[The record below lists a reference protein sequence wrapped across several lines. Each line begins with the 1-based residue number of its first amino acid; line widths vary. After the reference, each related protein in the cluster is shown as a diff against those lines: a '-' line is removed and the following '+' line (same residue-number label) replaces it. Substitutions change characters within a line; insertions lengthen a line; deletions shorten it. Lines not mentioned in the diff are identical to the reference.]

1 MPFTEKDWRNATA
14 HDGGGDTSTPLS
26 AVALEDLEAR
36 VTDYTDDHAPAF
48 SVVDYGAVGDDATD
62 NQAAFSSALSAA
74 GAVEGVVYVPTGTY
88 RLNSDVTV
96 PEGVRLTGAGHGS
109 IIKTDDRVVCLSF
122 VEVDHLQFITI
133 TSLARDGNNIPTANA
148 KAHLQWY
155 DEPNRLENAQ
165 AHHLT
170 GDGLEIEFYK
180 VDGFSCY
187 ANHFSGGYDDAIH
200 CHESTRGRIYNNH
213 VQYAKADGITFYG
226 GQFFLCWGNVS
237 KGHEKS
243 GFFAFGDDSLPS
255 YGGATDME
263 FYFNE
268 AADSVTEAGFDL
280 NSAGASVGTR
290 TKIIANNI
298 HDNNGEG
305 IFSVG
310 SGQIIA
316 QNIIQNSGDNGIRC
330 GYDTNVAP
338 QASTHK
344 TQIKDNFLL
353 NNNTN
358 GNAAATGLG
367 MGILIDGAINCQVT
381 GNTVTQ
387 EAGTDDMADGLI
399 RVAGGW
405 GNAVLGNR
413 AENAVVG
420 GTGTIRVDNDA
431 GSQNFIQQN
440 LVGSTA
446 AITTPS
452 SVTAAA
458 TIAVPWG
465 IEFMPISGNTN
476 ISSITATYPGH
487 RVTLLFSGTPT
498 VADGSNLKLAGNFVA
513 AGTTNDWD
521 TLTLVCDGGNWN
533 EVARSLN

>member
-280 NSAGASVGTR
+280 NSSGADIYTR
-290 TKIIANNI
+290 TKIIGNNI
-298 HDNNGEG
+298 HDNQGEG

-316 QNIIQNSGDNGIRC
+316 ENYLRSNGANGIRC
-330 GYDTNVAP
+330 GYDANVAP
-338 QASTHK
+338 QADTSK
-344 TQIKDNFLL
+344 TQIKNNFLQ
-353 NNNTN
+353 NNNTD
-358 GNAAATGLG
+358 GHAAASGLG
-367 MGILIDGAINCQVT
+367 MGILIDGGNNCQVT
-381 GNTVTQ
+381 GNIVTQ

-399 RVAGGW
+399 RMAGGW
-405 GNAVLGNR
+405 GNIVTGNR
-413 AENAVVG
+413 VENGVVG
-420 GTGTIRVDNDA
+420 GTGKLVVTNDS
-431 GSQNFIQQN
+431 GDQSFIN
-440 LVGSTA
+440 GNIVGSTVA
-446 AITTPS
+446 TSSPDAI
-452 SVTAAA
+452 TAAA
-458 TIAVPWG
+458 TMTIPWG
-465 IEFMPISGNTN
+465 VEFVQVNGTTTVTN
-476 ISSITATYPGH
+476 INVTFRGH
-487 RVTLLFSGTPT
+487 MVVLQFGANTPLT
-498 VADGSNLKLAGNFVA
+498 DGGNIKLAGNFTA
-513 AGTTNDWD
+513 STANDWD
-521 TLTLVCDGGNWN
+521 TLTLVCDGTNWN
-533 EVARSLN
+533 EVSRSVN